1 MYRSV
6 EELNQNELE
15 ELRSR
20 LFHQLLD
27 DGSLDEVMGKE
38 VNEEEEIPMDFVKT
52 HYADISFVE
61 EDFWCNLNNLLV
73 ERRLLL
79 VLKSDL
85 KLPGGISWDFLV
97 V

>member
-6 EELNQNELE
+6 EELNQNELQ

-38 VNEEEEIPMDFVKT
+38 VNDEEEIQMDFVKT
-52 HYADISFVE
+52 YYADTSFVE
-61 EDFWCNLNNLLV
+61 EDFWCNLTN
-73 ERRLLL
+73 
-79 VLKSDL
+79 
-85 KLPGGISWDFLV
+85 
-97 V
+97 